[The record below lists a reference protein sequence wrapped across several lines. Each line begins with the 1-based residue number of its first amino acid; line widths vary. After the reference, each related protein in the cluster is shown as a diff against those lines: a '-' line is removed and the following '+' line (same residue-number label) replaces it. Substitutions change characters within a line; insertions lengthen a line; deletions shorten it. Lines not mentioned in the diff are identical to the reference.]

1 MEKSRVRTI
10 KGISFPL
17 RITNRGGFAM
27 SKDNAHIEES
37 IVQILSTYWNE
48 RVMRPDFGTN
58 LDRQIFDSNDVEL
71 QAMIKYEVTEALTQ
85 YEPRIVVDEERMEV
99 TGDGNS
105 VELTIYYALV
115 DYANMGLVSTKV
127 SLGGEYGED

>member
-1 MEKSRVRTI
+1 
-10 KGISFPL
+10 
-17 RITNRGGFAM
+17 M
-27 SKDNAHIEES
+27 SKDNTHIEES

-48 RVMRPDFGTN
+48 RVMRPDFGTS
-58 LDRQIFDSNDVEL
+58 LDRQIFDPNDIEL

-85 YEPRIVVDEERMEV
+85 YEPRIVVDQERLAV
-99 TGDGNS
+99 TGDETRL
-105 VELTIYYALV
+105 ELTIYYALV

>member
-1 MEKSRVRTI
+1 
-10 KGISFPL
+10 
-17 RITNRGGFAM
+17 M

-48 RVMRPDFGTN
+48 RVMRPDFGTS
-58 LDRQIFDSNDVEL
+58 LDRQIFDPNDIEL

-99 TGDGNS
+99 TGDENS